1 MHNEIETLKD
11 VIQRLNVIPK
21 LVETKSDYVWT
32 TFECGCNIIEAK
44 NEKPKVNICD
54 KHSTETFFEILKD
67 SIVTL
72 LKKPA
77 VQILVIVVTAIA
89 FCFAG

>member
-11 VIQRLNVIPK
+11 VIQKLNDIPK
-21 LVETKSDYVWT
+21 LVEIKSEYTWT

-44 NEKPKVNICD
+44 DEKPKVNICE

-67 SIVTL
+67 AIITL
-72 LKKPA
+72 LKKPIT
-77 VQILVIVVTAIA
+77 QILVIIITAIA